1 MRRRVSGTIVA
12 VGIGAMLG
20 AGVALPAQQRTIW
33 DSVFTDEQA
42 RRGEKV
48 YAEYCGRCHG
58 DGLGGV
64 ESAPPLTGSEFY
76 ANWEGQSLDAL
87 FERIRISMPQDKPG
101 SLSRAQNTDV
111 VAHMLKVGG
120 YPMGATEL
128 DSQPGALAPIKILT
142 YKP

>member
-1 MRRRVSGTIVA
+1 MRQGVSRTIVA
-12 VGIGAMLG
+12 AGIGAILG
-20 AGVALPAQQRTIW
+20 VGIALSAQQRTIW
-33 DSVFTDEQA
+33 DSVFTEEQA

-58 DGLGGV
+58 DGLGRV
-64 ESAPPLTGSEFY
+64 ESAAPLTGSEFY

-111 VAHMLKVGG
+111 VAHMLRVGG
-120 YPMGATEL
+120 YPMGTTEL
-128 DSQPGALAPIKILT
+128 ESQPGALAPIRILT